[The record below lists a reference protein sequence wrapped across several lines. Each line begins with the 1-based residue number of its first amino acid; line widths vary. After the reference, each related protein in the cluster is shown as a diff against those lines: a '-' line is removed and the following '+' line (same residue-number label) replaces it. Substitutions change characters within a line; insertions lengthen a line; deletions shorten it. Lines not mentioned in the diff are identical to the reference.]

1 MRKLRISLLMVV
13 LALIAIGIVMIY
25 SSTAI
30 YAWEKFGDSA
40 YFLKRQILFVA
51 LGTVSSL
58 CVMSIDYRLLN
69 RYSKIL
75 VLLALFLLLLLHI
88 PGMTREI
95 SGAKRWFRLFGFSFQ
110 PSEFASLAVIIYTAS
125 FLADKGLKRVE
136 YFSFSFMPAMIVL
149 AMVSVLVLAQ
159 PDLGTVVALSMVVFI
174 MLFTAGVNFKHI
186 AYVVLAGLPFLYL
199 LIFRVPYR
207 RARVLAFLNPWAD
220 PLGSGFQL
228 IQSQVA
234 LGSGGLFGRGLGKSL
249 QKLFYLPAGHTD
261 FIFSVIGEE
270 LGFFAAAGIVFLFA
284 LFFMY
289 GCKIIKS
296 AQDVFGIY
304 LSLGIVLLISL
315 KAVINIGVSTAI
327 FPTKGLPLPF
337 ISYGGSSL
345 IFDMMGAG
353 LLLNVARFSKNPHET

>member
-1 MRKLRISLLMVV
+1 MVV

-40 YFLKRQILFVA
+40 YFLKRQVLYVA
-51 LGTVSSL
+51 LGAVLSL
-58 CVMSIDYRLLN
+58 CVMSIDYRLLS
-69 RYSKIL
+69 RYSKIAVLLSLFLL
-75 VLLALFLLLLLHI
+75 VLLHV
-88 PGMTREI
+88 PGLTREI

-110 PSEFASLAVIIYTAS
+110 PSEFASLAVIAYTAS
-125 FLADKGLKRVE
+125 FLADKGLRRVE

-149 AMVSVLVLAQ
+149 ALVCVLVLAQ
-159 PDLGTVVALSMVVFI
+159 PDLGTVVALSAVVFV
-174 MLFTAGVNFKHI
+174 MLFSAGVDLRRIF
-186 AYVVLAGLPFLYL
+186 YVALAGLPFLYL
-199 LIFRVPYR
+199 LIFCVPYR

-270 LGFFAAAGIVFLFA
+270 LGFFAVGGIVFLFA
-284 LFFMY
+284 LFFVY

-296 AQDVFGIY
+296 AQDAFGVY
-304 LSLGIVLLISL
+304 LSMGIVLIISL
-315 KAVINIGVSTAI
+315 KAVINIGVSTGI
-327 FPTKGLPLPF
+327 LPTKGLPLPF

-345 IFDMMGAG
+345 IFDMISVG
-353 LLLNVARFSKNPHET
+353 LLLNVARFSKNPHEA

>member
-1 MRKLRISLLMVV
+1 MRKLRISLVTVV

-40 YFLKRQILFVA
+40 YFLKRQILFVV
-51 LGTVSSL
+51 LGAVLSL
-58 CVMSIDYRLLN
+58 CVMSIDYRLLS

-75 VLLALFLLLLLHI
+75 VFLALFLLILLHI
-88 PGMTREI
+88 PGITREI

-149 AMVSVLVLAQ
+149 AMVCVLVLAQ

-174 MLFTAGVNFKHI
+174 MLFSAGVNFKHI

-207 RARVLAFLNPWAD
+207 RLRVLSFLNPWAD

-270 LGFFAAAGIVFLFA
+270 LGFFAVVGIVFLFT
-284 LFFMY
+284 LFFIY

-296 AQDVFGIY
+296 AQDAFGIY

-345 IFDMMGAG
+345 IFDMMSAG